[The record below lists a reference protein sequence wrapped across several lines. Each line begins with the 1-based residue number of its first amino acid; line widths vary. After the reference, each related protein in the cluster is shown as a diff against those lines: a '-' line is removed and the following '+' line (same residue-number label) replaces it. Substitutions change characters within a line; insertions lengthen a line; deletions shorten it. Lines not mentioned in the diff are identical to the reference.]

1 MSARADP
8 QVQSFGF
15 LLLPG
20 FALMSF
26 AAAVEPL
33 RAANHLAGRPLYDI
47 AFFGEGAVSSIGVA
61 VAGAALPRAGAGLST
76 LFVCAGGGPADW
88 RRPDVLR
95 CLRRL
100 AGEGVRLG
108 GISGGPYLLA
118 EAGLLEGR
126 RFTIHWEHAAALGEA
141 FPQLRPEAARFVIDR
156 DRVTCGGGV
165 APLDLMHALITER
178 MGGDFAGRVS
188 DWFLHTRV
196 EPGEGPQRASLAERF
211 GVHHPALL
219 TALEKMAGHL
229 EKPLSRAAV
238 ARAAG
243 VSERQLDRLFSVH
256 RGCGFLDDY
265 HRLRLEHARRL
276 LRQSALSVSE
286 IAFATGYSSVSHFGR
301 AFRRLFGATP
311 GKARAQESQRG
322 GPAGASPV
330 SAAATQSA
338 RPPKRV
344 ARPVRP
350 GP

>member
-1 MSARADP
+1 MAARDP
-8 QVQSFGF
+8 QFQTYGF

-33 RAANHLAGRPLYDI
+33 RAANHLAGWPLYEI
-47 AFFGEGAVSSIGVA
+47 AFFGEGAVSSIGVG
-61 VAGAALPRAGAGLST
+61 VAGAALPRAGAGLSA
-76 LFVCAGGGPADW
+76 LFVCAGGGPAEW
-88 RRPDVLR
+88 RRPDVLA

-118 EAGLLEGR
+118 QAGLLGGR
-126 RFTIHWEHAAALGEA
+126 RFTIHWEHAAALSEA
-141 FPQLRPEAARFVIDR
+141 FPHLTPQPARFVIDG

-165 APLDLMHALITER
+165 APLDLMHALIAEC

-188 DWFLHTRV
+188 YWFLHTRV

-211 GVHHPALL
+211 GVHHPALV
-219 TALEKMAGHL
+219 TALEKMSGHL
-229 EKPLSRAAV
+229 ERPLSRARV

-243 VSERQLDRLFSVH
+243 ISERQLDRLFAAH
-256 RGCGFLDDY
+256 RGCGFLADY

-276 LRQSALSVSE
+276 LEQSTLSAAE
-286 IAFATGYSSVSHFGR
+286 IAFAAGYSSASHFSR
-301 AFRRLFGATP
+301 AFRARFGATP
-311 GKARAQESQRG
+311 SQMRAQVSQRG

-330 SAAATQSA
+330 KAQATHSA
-338 RPPKRV
+338 RLPKRA